1 MMEMVEIKD
10 NILKTLNWI
19 KSNGYVLGV
28 PNTAAA
34 HNCIY
39 RGDNLLDHFSSIEAI
54 STAVKASDFS
64 NIFIGDYFLVDINST
79 LGGVETIKLVVW
91 AINPWMNRGD
101 TPVTTPH
108 LALGTEDLFKT
119 QHTMNPTN
127 TTEGGYAGSVMFKT
141 TLPAYATA
149 IKNAIGA
156 SHMLKHRELLTTTIN
171 TTTPSMAGAGLTGAS
186 TGWAWTD
193 VELTIPSE
201 VQVYGSTVFSS
212 SFHDVGDR
220 NQQFPYFAAR
230 PDKLVAGLGHN
241 GGRCP
246 WWLSVVAGSAYFA
259 FVGSYGDAN
268 YAGASE
274 TWVGVRPYFLFS

>member
-79 LGGVETIKLVVW
+79 LGGTETIKLVVW

-101 TPVTTPH
+101 TPVTVPH
-108 LALGTEDLFKT
+108 LALGTEDAFKT
-119 QHTMNPTN
+119 PHTMNATN
-127 TTEGGYAGSVMFKT
+127 TTVGGYAGSAMFKT
-141 TLPAYATA
+141 VLPAYATA

-156 SHMLKHRELLTTTIN
+156 SHMLKHREILTTTIN
-171 TTTPSMAGAGLTGAS
+171 ETTPSMAGAGWTGAS

-201 VQVYGSTVFSS
+201 VQVYGCTVFSS

-230 PDKLVAGLGHN
+230 PDKLVAGLGYN
-241 GGRCP
+241 GSRYA
-246 WWLSVVAGSAYFA
+246 WWLSAVTNSTHFA
-259 FVGSYGDAN
+259 FVSSLGYAVG
-268 YAGASE
+268 AGASHAG
-274 TWVGVRPYFLFS
+274 VGVRPYFLFS